1 LNHKVILHR
10 PEWVNNTIR
19 FTWTSKE
26 LDFLFLDNLNY
37 IEIEYFEDF
46 NFDLRIAYN
55 QMMCLLF
62 PILNEYVPGHVE
74 VHFEDTLVSS
84 DVEQWIKLRDLSSI
98 VVMTDLALGSGNTQI
113 QPIESTTR
121 TETGDISLLYGGGKD
136 SLAALSIFSR
146 IYPKEEIHILRV
158 HWSRQSPTKHRNI
171 FSEQVIQPLSKIFN
185 VNYVECTSSLHRNLK
200 KRKTA
205 HAIGIH
211 FYHGC
216 LLQLYNKYQYRIVNY
231 SYDAMEYFTS
241 PKIGY
246 PSIRPEKA
254 AQTSKLFQNLSI
266 DTNVRNISFGIPSFL
281 HFDIIKSDHR
291 NLISLT
297 YMCEDTKQKWCYNC
311 RKCFTFGL
319 FGLENAYNSSAIDFS
334 YEKLFSEGGYFTQKI
349 QPLLQTNAQLDG
361 RGLDTTPKKNL
372 YDPLLAYKAQFASF
386 RHSLA
391 QIDRSK
397 LLNLEILS
405 LENIEKIDLLCLIYS
420 QINLETRQLW
430 VKALQFEAKQD
441 APQMLDF
448 FTSIGI
454 ELNHEE
460 SITVVNDRSYKYS
473 FSNLGGKFES

>member
-1 LNHKVILHR
+1 MSHKVILHR
-10 PEWVNNTIR
+10 PIWANNTIR
-19 FTWTSKE
+19 FTWTSEE
-26 LDFLFLDNLNY
+26 LDLLFRDNLNY

-46 NFDLRIAYN
+46 KFDLRIAYN

-62 PILNEYVPGHVE
+62 PILNEYVSGLTE
-74 VHFEDTLVSS
+74 VHFEDILFRK
-84 DVEQWIKLRDLSSI
+84 DVDRWIKLRDLSSI
-98 VVMTDLALGSGNTQI
+98 VVMTDLALGDGEVHV
-113 QPIESTTR
+113 QPTEPAIEP
-121 TETGDISLLYGGGKD
+121 EAGDISLLYGGGKD

-146 IYPKEEIHILRV
+146 IYSKEKIHILRV
-158 HWSRQSPTKHRNI
+158 HWSRQSPTKHRKI

-200 KRKTA
+200 NRKTA

-216 LLQLYNKYQYRIVNY
+216 LLQLYSKYQFRIVNY

-254 AQTSKLFQNLSI
+254 AETSKLFQNLSI
-266 DTNVRNISFGIPSFL
+266 NTDVRNISFGIPSFL

-291 NLISLT
+291 NLIPLT

-319 FGLENAYNSSAIDFS
+319 FGLENAYNSGAIDFS
-334 YEKLFSEGGYFTQKI
+334 YEKLFTKEGYFTQKI
-349 QPLLQTNAQLDG
+349 QPLLQTNTQLDG

-372 YDPLLAYKAQFASF
+372 FDPVLAYKAQFASF

-405 LENIEKIDLLCLIYS
+405 LENIEKIDLLCQIYS

-430 VKALQFEAKQD
+430 VKALQFEAKHD
-441 APQMLDF
+441 APQLLEF
-448 FTSIGI
+448 FSSIGI
-454 ELNHEE
+454 QLNHEE
-460 SITVVNDRSYKYS
+460 SIHVVNDRSYKYS
-473 FSNLGGKFES
+473 FSNNTSS

>member
-1 LNHKVILHR
+1 MSHKVILHR
-10 PEWVNNTIR
+10 PEWANNTIR
-19 FTWTSKE
+19 FTWTSEE
-26 LDFLFLDNLNY
+26 LDLLFRDNLNY

-46 NFDLRIAYN
+46 KFDLRIAYN

-62 PILNEYVPGHVE
+62 PILNEYVSGLTE
-74 VHFEDTLVSS
+74 VHFEDILFRT
-84 DVEQWIKLRDLSSI
+84 DVDRWIKLRDLSSI
-98 VVMTDLALGSGNTQI
+98 VVMTDLTLGGEDVLS
-113 QPIESTTR
+113 QPSEPATR
-121 TETGDISLLYGGGKD
+121 TEAGDISLLYGGGKD

-146 IYPKEEIHILRV
+146 IYSKEKIHILRV
-158 HWSRQSPTKHRNI
+158 HWSRQSPTKHRKI

-200 KRKTA
+200 NRKTA

-216 LLQLYNKYQYRIVNY
+216 LLQLYSKYQFRIVNY

-254 AQTSKLFQNLSI
+254 AETSKLFQNLSI
-266 DTNVRNISFGIPSFL
+266 NTDVRNISFGIPSFL

-334 YEKLFSEGGYFTQKI
+334 YEKLFTKEGYFTQKI
-349 QPLLQTNAQLDG
+349 QPLLQTNTQLDG
-361 RGLDTTPKKNL
+361 RELDTTPKKNL
-372 YDPLLAYKAQFASF
+372 FDPVLAYKAQFASF

-405 LENIEKIDLLCLIYS
+405 LDNIEKIDLLCQIYS

-430 VKALQFEAKQD
+430 VKALQFEAKHD
-441 APQMLDF
+441 APQLLEF
-448 FTSIGI
+448 FSSIGI
-454 ELNHEE
+454 QLNHEE
-460 SITVVNDRSYKYS
+460 SIHVVNDRSYKYS
-473 FSNLGGKFES
+473 FSNNTVP

>member
-1 LNHKVILHR
+1 MLNHKVILHK
-10 PEWVNNTIR
+10 PEWANNTIR
-19 FTWTSKE
+19 FTWTSEE
-26 LDFLFLDNLNY
+26 LDLLFRDNLNY

-46 NFDLRIAYN
+46 KFDLRIAYN

-62 PILNEYVPGHVE
+62 PILNEYVPGHIE
-74 VHFEDTLVSS
+74 VYFEDTLLSS

-98 VVMTDLALGSGNTQI
+98 IVMTDLDLGSGEAQL
-113 QPIESTTR
+113 QPTESTTE

-146 IYPKEEIHILRV
+146 IYPKEKIHILRV
-158 HWSRQSPTKHRNI
+158 HWSRQSPTKHRKI

-185 VNYVECTSSLHRNLK
+185 VNYVECKSSLHRNLK
-200 KRKTA
+200 NRKTA

-216 LLQLYNKYQYRIVNY
+216 LLQLYSKYQYRIVNY

-254 AQTSKLFQNLSI
+254 AETSKLFQNLSI
-266 DTNVRNISFGIPSFL
+266 NTDVRNISFGIPSFL

-291 NLISLT
+291 NLIPLT
-297 YMCEDTKQKWCYNC
+297 YMCEDTNQKWCYNC

-319 FGLENAYNSSAIDFS
+319 FGLENAYNSSLIDFS
-334 YEKLFSEGGYFTQKI
+334 YEKLFSQEGYFSQKI
-349 QPLLQTNAQLDG
+349 LPLLQSNVQHG
-361 RGLDTTPKKNL
+361 EHGLITAPKRNL
-372 YDPLLAYKAQFASF
+372 FNPVLAYKAQFASF

-391 QIDRSK
+391 QIDRTK

-405 LENIEKIDLLCLIYS
+405 PENIEKVDALSQIYS

-430 VKALQFEAKQD
+430 VKALQFEANQD
-441 APQMLDF
+441 APQMLEF

-454 ELNHEE
+454 ELNYEE

-473 FSNLGGKFES
+473 FSSNMLS

>member
-158 HWSRQSPTKHRNI
+158 HWSRQSQNK
-171 FSEQVIQPLSKIFN
+171 LSN
-185 VNYVECTSSLHRNLK
+185 
-200 KRKTA
+200 
-205 HAIGIH
+205 
-211 FYHGC
+211 
-216 LLQLYNKYQYRIVNY
+216 
-231 SYDAMEYFTS
+231 
-241 PKIGY
+241 
-246 PSIRPEKA
+246 
-254 AQTSKLFQNLSI
+254 
-266 DTNVRNISFGIPSFL
+266 
-281 HFDIIKSDHR
+281 
-291 NLISLT
+291 
-297 YMCEDTKQKWCYNC
+297 
-311 RKCFTFGL
+311 
-319 FGLENAYNSSAIDFS
+319 
-334 YEKLFSEGGYFTQKI
+334 
-349 QPLLQTNAQLDG
+349 
-361 RGLDTTPKKNL
+361 
-372 YDPLLAYKAQFASF
+372 
-386 RHSLA
+386 
-391 QIDRSK
+391 
-397 LLNLEILS
+397 
-405 LENIEKIDLLCLIYS
+405 LCL
-420 QINLETRQLW
+420 
-430 VKALQFEAKQD
+430 K
-441 APQMLDF
+441 
-448 FTSIGI
+448 
-454 ELNHEE
+454 
-460 SITVVNDRSYKYS
+460 
-473 FSNLGGKFES
+473 FSTLTM

>member
-1 LNHKVILHR
+1 MNHKVILHR
-10 PEWVNNTIR
+10 PEWANNTIR
-19 FTWTSKE
+19 FTWTSEE
-26 LDFLFLDNLNY
+26 LDLLFRDNLNY

-46 NFDLRIAYN
+46 QFDLRIAYN
-55 QMMCLLF
+55 QMICLLF
-62 PILNEYVPGHVE
+62 PILNEYVPGLIE
-74 VHFEDTLVSS
+74 IHFEDILFRS
-84 DVEQWIKLRDLSSI
+84 DVDHWIKLRDLSNI
-98 VVMTDLALGSGNTQI
+98 VVMTDLAIGDGEVHL
-113 QPIESTTR
+113 QPTEPAIEP
-121 TETGDISLLYGGGKD
+121 EAGDISLLYGGGKD

-146 IYPKEEIHILRV
+146 IYSKEKIHILRV
-158 HWSRQSPTKHRNI
+158 HWSRQSPTKHRKI

-200 KRKTA
+200 NRKTA

-216 LLQLYNKYQYRIVNY
+216 LLQLYSKYQFRIVNY

-254 AQTSKLFQNLSI
+254 AETSKLFQNLSI
-266 DTNVRNISFGIPSFL
+266 HTDVRNISFGIPSFL

-334 YEKLFSEGGYFTQKI
+334 YEKLFSEEGYFTQKI
-349 QPLLQTNAQLDG
+349 QPLLQAIAQLDG
-361 RGLDTTPKKNL
+361 HGLNTTPKKNL
-372 YDPLLAYKAQFASF
+372 YDPVLAYKAQFASF

-405 LENIEKIDLLCLIYS
+405 LENIEKIDLLCQTYS

-430 VKALQFEAKQD
+430 VKALQFEAKHD
-441 APQMLDF
+441 APQLLEF

-454 ELNHEE
+454 QLNHEE
-460 SITVVNDRSYKYS
+460 SIHVINDRSYKYS
-473 FSNLGGKFES
+473 FSNNTIP